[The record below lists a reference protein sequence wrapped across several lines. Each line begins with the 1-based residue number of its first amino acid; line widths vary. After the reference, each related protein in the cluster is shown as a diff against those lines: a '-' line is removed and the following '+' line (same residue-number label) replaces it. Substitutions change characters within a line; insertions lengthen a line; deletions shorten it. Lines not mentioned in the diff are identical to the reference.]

1 VSADTAPPAATAR
14 VARTVDG
21 ARRAL
26 TETFRTAGLDSP
38 QLDARL
44 LIAHALGC
52 DHTALL
58 ADGQRLLDKAEE
70 TTIAVLAERR
80 LAHEPVAR
88 IVGTKEFWSLDLHLD
103 AATLVPRPETETL
116 VEAALAVV
124 DHHGSRARPLRIADL
139 GTGSGAILLALLSE
153 LSNATGVGCDIDSRA
168 VLAARDNARRLSPQ
182 RALTDRASFVACDLT
197 AALRGPFDLIVS
209 NPPYIASGD
218 IAALAPEVRLFDP
231 RLALDGGADGLQFYR
246 AIAAAAPP
254 LLASGGTVVVEIGI
268 SQAEPVA
275 ALFAAAGLVPLPPRS
290 DLNHVP
296 RVVMASKAATG
307 TGG

>member
-1 VSADTAPPAATAR
+1 MPAATAR
-14 VARTVDG
+14 TARTLDA
-21 ARRAL
+21 ARRGL
-26 TETFRTAGLDSP
+26 TETFRIAGLDSP

-58 ADGQRLLDKAEE
+58 ADGQRLLDSAEE
-70 TTIAVLAERR
+70 TSIAALAERR

-88 IVGTKEFWSLDLHLD
+88 IVGSKEFWSLDLRLD
-103 AATLVPRPETETL
+103 PTTLVPRPETETL
-116 VEAALAVV
+116 VEAVLAVV
-124 DHHGSRARPLRIADL
+124 DRHGSRARALRIADL

-153 LSNATGVGCDIDSRA
+153 LSNTVGVGCDIDSRA
-168 VLAARDNARRLSPQ
+168 ALTARDNARRLSPQ
-182 RALTDRASFVACDLT
+182 RALADRAWFVVCDLT

-231 RLALDGGADGLQFYR
+231 RLALDGGADGLDFYR

-254 LLASGGTVVVEIGI
+254 LLAPDGAVVVEIGI
-268 SQAEPVA
+268 GQAEPVA
-275 ALFAAAGLVPLPPRS
+275 ALFAAAGLVPSAPRP
-290 DLNHVP
+290 DLNYTP
-296 RVVMASKAATG
+296 RVVVASKAAAG
-307 TGG
+307 TGGAPRP